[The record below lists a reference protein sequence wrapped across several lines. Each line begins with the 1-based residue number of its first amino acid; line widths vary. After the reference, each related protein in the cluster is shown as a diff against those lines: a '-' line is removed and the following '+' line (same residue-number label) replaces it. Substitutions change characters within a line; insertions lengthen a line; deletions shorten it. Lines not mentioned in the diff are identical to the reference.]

1 MSDETFNIS
10 TFLRRKLIHMRRL
23 LSLFLIAS
31 SAASSF
37 VLSSHNLDPRDES
50 FSAGAFASY
59 MVSFGWGMMSW
70 RLHRPLHR
78 HHFDHLLGSFGFF
91 FGWSCITLLL
101 LRLRKRSSCVVPLS
115 CIFLFFIPRHRSAN
129 VHLLDSIDFFSC
141 SSCFLYVYLRLRRAM
156 LLTSYHKGTLFN
168 SSPVSSDLDPDPP
181 ESIFW
186 VSELE
191 MVCICG
197 FSLLVQLLFPSLKI
211 TADDRHTL
219 TFHIVSMI
227 ELNPLRWWKTI
238 MFIPSQCSLH
248 LHHDRCASW

>member
-1 MSDETFNIS
+1 LT
-10 TFLRRKLIHMRRL
+10 T
-23 LSLFLIAS
+23 S
-31 SAASSF
+31 SPATSS
-37 VLSSHNLDPRDES
+37 S
-50 FSAGAFASY
+50 
-59 MVSFGWGMMSW
+59 
-70 RLHRPLHR
+70 
-78 HHFDHLLGSFGFF
+78 HFDHLLGSFGFF

-219 TFHIVSMI
+219 TFYIVSMI

-238 MFIPSQCSLH
+238 MFIPSQCSPWPM
-248 LHHDRCASW
+248 RIMIA